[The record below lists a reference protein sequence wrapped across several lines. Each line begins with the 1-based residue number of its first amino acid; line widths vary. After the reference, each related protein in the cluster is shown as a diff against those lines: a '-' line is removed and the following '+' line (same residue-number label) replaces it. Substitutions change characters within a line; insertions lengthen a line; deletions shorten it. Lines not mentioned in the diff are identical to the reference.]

1 MHLSK
6 ISTAVSLIAC
16 ALWAGGLVAL
26 GAIAAPVVF
35 GMVPAPFSAD
45 AMTVVFRRF
54 DKVAM
59 LSAALLASGEFVRA
73 RTAVTISRLDL
84 ARGFTAVAA
93 GVLAVIEGVYLSPKI
108 EGLHLAGAIRGLND
122 LGRELDAA
130 HHLAELSGKGQLL
143 FLFAFIVLTVY
154 TMPGSAP
161 DSSPDSPTA
170 RALARD
176 SSKGV

>member
-1 MHLSK
+1 MHISK

-35 GMVPAPFSAD
+35 GMVPAPSSAD

-54 DKVAM
+54 DKLAM
-59 LSAALLASGEFVRA
+59 LCAALLASGEFVRV
-73 RTAVTISRLDL
+73 RTSAKISRLDM
-84 ARGFTAVAA
+84 ARGFAALAA
-93 GVLAVIEGVYLSPKI
+93 GTLAVIEGVYLSPKI

-122 LGRELDAA
+122 LGRDLEAA

-143 FLFAFIVLTVY
+143 FLFAFIVLSVY
-154 TMPGSAP
+154 TMPTAVPPGAP
-161 DSSPDSPTA
+161 GDS
-170 RALARD
+170 
-176 SSKGV
+176 

>member
-1 MHLSK
+1 MCNMHVSK

-35 GMVPAPFSAD
+35 GMVPAPSSAD

-54 DKVAM
+54 DKLAM
-59 LSAALLASGEFVRA
+59 LCAALLASGEFVRV
-73 RTAVTISRLDL
+73 RTSAKISRLDM
-84 ARGFTAVAA
+84 ARGFAALAA

-122 LGRELDAA
+122 LGRDLEAA

-143 FLFAFIVLTVY
+143 FLFAFIVLSVY
-154 TMPGSAP
+154 TMPTAVPPGAP
-161 DSSPDSPTA
+161 GDS
-170 RALARD
+170 
-176 SSKGV
+176 

>member
-1 MHLSK
+1 MCNMHATK
-6 ISTAVSLIAC
+6 ISTAISLIAC

-35 GMVPAPFSAD
+35 GMVPAPSSAD

-59 LSAALLASGEFVRA
+59 SCAALLAAGEFVRV
-73 RTAVTISRLDL
+73 RTSPKISRLDM
-84 ARGFTAVAA
+84 ARGFSALAA

-122 LGRELDAA
+122 LGRDLEAA
-130 HHLAELSGKGQLL
+130 HHLAELCGKGQLL
-143 FLFAFIVLTVY
+143 FLFAFIFLSVY
-154 TMPGSAP
+154 TTGLHPAGANVKTPPNPG
-161 DSSPDSPTA
+161 
-170 RALARD
+170 
-176 SSKGV
+176 